1 MVSATFLVL
10 EKREK
15 FFFVLSFQ
23 SLEIKFGAQP
33 DLFVFISFPGIEKK
47 LEQDFVGAEGQH
59 GIGKLVQFESFR
71 MAIYKQGHISN
82 KVLYRQLLT
91 IR

>member
-47 LEQDFVGAEGQH
+47 NGTRLRWGRRT
-59 GIGKLVQFESFR
+59 L
-71 MAIYKQGHISN
+71 N
-82 KVLYRQLLT
+82 
-91 IR
+91 